1 MCNQFS
7 LCRSVEDR
15 GGIRSRFVM
24 LSLMLSFILVMA
36 EGVAVPAPAVA
47 QETGEVSTSQTTN
60 GETTNGESRPS
71 TEENVSERQSAIAT
85 LLQPVFSFF
94 KAYNA
99 TANSV
104 ADSASNVAN
113 KAEKWAEVSLQSG
126 KSALGD
132 SDLTGAE
139 SAGPE
144 GLDQVQS
151 PSVEDGQAAAPAELL
166 SRGRAIRAIRLL
178 IVACL
183 FVCLLFGRLGF
194 GFGCLPQIFCG
205 HPILPLLLS
214 STRQSA
220 WSSAPP
226 WSRRTWR
233 RPAWTMSTSSKRWRA
248 PWWAA

>member
-151 PSVEDGQAAAPAELL
+151 PSVKDGQAAAPAELL

-178 IVACL
+178 IVAFGL
-183 FVCLLFGRLGF
+183 IAVIGLIRLLLHLNHVAHGNYAGRLQFLGWA
-194 GFGCLPQIFCG
+194 GTV
-205 HPILPLLLS
+205 ILLAASLGVALNEDLWDWEVPK
-214 STRQSA
+214 SA
-220 WSSAPP
+220 EVIEANAEGP
-226 WSRRTWR
+226 
-233 RPAWTMSTSSKRWRA
+233 
-248 PWWAA
+248 